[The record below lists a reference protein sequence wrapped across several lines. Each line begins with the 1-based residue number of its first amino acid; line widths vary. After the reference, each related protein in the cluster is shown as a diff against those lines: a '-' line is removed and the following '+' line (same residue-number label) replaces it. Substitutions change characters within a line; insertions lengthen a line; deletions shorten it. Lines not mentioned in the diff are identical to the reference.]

1 MSSDHTTDLER
12 WVSPGSSLEI
22 FQKSP
27 PYPPLRGLDSVV
39 TLSRSARK
47 RSLSVC
53 SVSPH
58 CKASPTRSANEYN

>member
-12 WVSPGSSLEI
+12 EVSPGLPLEI

-39 TLSRSARK
+39 TLAAAARASAVCRSVEC
-47 RSLSVC
+47 L
-53 SVSPH
+53 PH
-58 CKASPTRSANEYN
+58 CLSLPRQERK

>member
-1 MSSDHTTDLER
+1 MSSNYTTDLER

-39 TLSRSARK
+39 TLAAAARASAVCRSVEC
-47 RSLSVC
+47 L
-53 SVSPH
+53 PH
-58 CKASPTRSANEYN
+58 CLSLPHQERK